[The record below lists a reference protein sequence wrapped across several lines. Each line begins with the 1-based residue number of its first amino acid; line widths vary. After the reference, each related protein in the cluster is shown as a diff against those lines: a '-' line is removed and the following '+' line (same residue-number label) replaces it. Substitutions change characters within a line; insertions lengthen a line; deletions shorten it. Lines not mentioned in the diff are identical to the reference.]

1 LGFAILSTP
10 VKGGLFMQLLP
21 LRILAL
27 TIAVVLSVA
36 GCASST
42 RIVNQWTSP
51 DYTSPRFKK
60 IMVIGVSKQASIR
73 RTFEDEFVTKLK
85 AAGIEAAPSYL
96 HIAEDGQVDESRL
109 QAAVKQAGA
118 DAVIITR
125 LVRVDKKSE
134 VSPGFYRPG
143 PVGFYGGYSAAWF
156 GYYEPPRV
164 YQYDVY
170 ISETSLYDMNQLVWA
185 GTAETTDT
193 GDITKEIQGYVVA
206 VIEALK
212 NRNLLPSSKTGMT

>member
-1 LGFAILSTP
+1 
-10 VKGGLFMQLLP
+10 MQFPL
-21 LRILAL
+21 LRIFALAL
-27 TIAVVLSVA
+27 AVGVGLTA
-36 GCASST
+36 CAAST
-42 RIVNQWTSP
+42 KIVNQWTSP

-73 RTFEDEFVTKLK
+73 RTFEDEFVTQLK
-85 AAGIEAAPSYL
+85 AAGVEAVPSYL
-96 HIAEDGQVDESRL
+96 YIPEDDQVDESHL

-125 LVRVDKKSE
+125 LVRVEKKTE
-134 VSPGFYRPG
+134 VSPGFYQPA
-143 PVGFYGGYSAAWF
+143 PFGFYGGYSAAWR

-185 GTAETTDT
+185 GTVETTAPE
-193 GDITKEIQGYVVA
+193 DINKEIQRYVNT
-206 VIEALK
+206 VIDALK
-212 NRNLLPSSKTGMT
+212 SKNLLPSSKTGMME